1 MNLMIYPYKLY
12 EKSRYQSEL
21 PRLLYGLV
29 HNGGRYGP
37 RMLFSCS
44 GFECAYKFLCFLNS
58 RQNSEKKEE
67 SKENDVQEE
76 DINDSEAEHLRGLSI
91 SKIQEP
97 KKNEI
102 SIKYLGLFILNQTYK
117 VIIFVMFLFFIK
129 YCFFNLIN
137 LLGISTPSL
146 SMFQTE
152 YINDIKFIDLFEHL
166 LFIGHFFLF
175 ESQTYYTV
183 DKLNDP
189 TFSRH
194 CILTFFWMVF
204 NEFFFFILTIP
215 IIFLFYKKNFNL
227 IYIILCLFVLFSSFR
242 VVLFVFLDQTKNF
255 TTLYY
260 YNTEFFGLLNLNPLF
275 NYCFYLLG
283 SFFGV
288 LNYIVQKNPN
298 ISQKSFKTGRKLV
311 DYFKYM
317 NKSLMYILLSISI
330 ISMFVLFFFE
340 QILFWIFALL
350 LFLEENIFNYFS
362 NKIINYYYLFDEIL
376 FIILIH
382 FSLFLLYIKGNLL
395 FARTFSFKG
404 WGYISKLYFPF
415 ILYINLII
423 TYICYK
429 SEARIPLS
437 LMHFYFFGMIS
448 SLLLS
453 LIIVIHSIF
462 FEIPLKRINHFL
474 LH

>member
-1 MNLMIYPYKLY
+1 
-12 EKSRYQSEL
+12 
-21 PRLLYGLV
+21 
-29 HNGGRYGP
+29 
-37 RMLFSCS
+37 
-44 GFECAYKFLCFLNS
+44 
-58 RQNSEKKEE
+58 
-67 SKENDVQEE
+67 
-76 DINDSEAEHLRGLSI
+76 
-91 SKIQEP
+91 
-97 KKNEI
+97 
-102 SIKYLGLFILNQTYK
+102 
-117 VIIFVMFLFFIK
+117 
-129 YCFFNLIN
+129 
-137 LLGISTPSL
+137 
-146 SMFQTE
+146 
-152 YINDIKFIDLFEHL
+152 
-166 LFIGHFFLF
+166 
-175 ESQTYYTV
+175 
-183 DKLNDP
+183 
-189 TFSRH
+189 
-194 CILTFFWMVF
+194 
-204 NEFFFFILTIP
+204 
-215 IIFLFYKKNFNL
+215 
-227 IYIILCLFVLFSSFR
+227 
-242 VVLFVFLDQTKNF
+242 
-255 TTLYY
+255 
-260 YNTEFFGLLNLNPLF
+260 
-275 NYCFYLLG
+275 
-283 SFFGV
+283 
-288 LNYIVQKNPN
+288 
-298 ISQKSFKTGRKLV
+298 
-311 DYFKYM
+311 
-317 NKSLMYILLSISI
+317 MYILLSISI